1 MASTSF
7 KTKGFTLLELL
18 LVIAVMALLSITALS
33 SIMSSQ
39 NQFRFKSIVNESEN
53 ILRTIRNYAL
63 SNKPAPI
70 ESAPQYGA
78 VINATEGS
86 ITIFGDTNRNNEYDS
101 DESNPEDEEKDPD
114 HLFKTYKI
122 PANSGTYELYNG
134 ETPVVST
141 DPTTPVTLTIFYQ
154 PTTANFSIF
163 EPGTEPVFDKR
174 YAALKIIDSADTSRF
189 SYIVLFKESGN
200 PEVLNNLD
208 GFQ

>member
-1 MASTSF
+1 MSSTSF

-86 ITIFGDTNRNNEYDS
+86 ITIFGDTNRNNKYDS
-101 DESNPEDEEKDPD
+101 DESTPTKKDEDYD

-134 ETPVVST
+134 YDKLTPSE
-141 DPTTPVTLTIFYQ
+141 DPATLTIFYQ

-163 EPGTEPVFDKR
+163 EPVFDRR
-174 YAALKIIDSADTSRF
+174 YAALQIIDSADTSRF

-208 GFQ
+208 DFK